1 MRNDEVRIEQEGWE
15 LAGGQTLR
23 SRTIRSFGLHPA
35 RPIPPSSPQ
44 PAIITRPKREAEYA
58 QVDLQLPH
66 AVLALLLALAQP
78 VGPDVGRRIVLLERL
93 ERALE
98 REVDKRVAR
107 LVPETERVTVRGDQ
121 ASATELQEGGGNLAA
136 GGMQASRTARAR
148 PRRLARVPSKGR
160 PVPPSPPAK
169 RRVDRSQLVSF
180 GRPRHQARTTRERCG
195 TDQHA
200 LQLVF
205 DVSHP
210 GVELRER
217 VNPRLVL

>member
-1 MRNDEVRIEQEGWE
+1 MRNDEVRIEQGGWE

-35 RPIPPSSPQ
+35 RPAPPSSSQ
-44 PAIITRPKREAEYA
+44 LAIITRPKREAEYA

-107 LVPETERVTVRGDQ
+107 LVPETERVTVRGGQ
-121 ASATELQEGGGNLAA
+121 ASATELQEGGGGSCCWRHA
-136 GGMQASRTARAR
+136 GVTHSTGSSSSASSSSIERSSSASFSSCKATCWPVTASQSRPTTSPSGARYAREVRDGPARASAR
-148 PRRLARVPSKGR
+148 PRCRPSGY
-160 PVPPSPPAK
+160 
-169 RRVDRSQLVSF
+169 
-180 GRPRHQARTTRERCG
+180 
-195 TDQHA
+195 
-200 LQLVF
+200 
-205 DVSHP
+205 
-210 GVELRER
+210 
-217 VNPRLVL
+217 